1 MTDTPGRAVRL
12 PLQPRQS
19 ALEQCPQRTEPRG
32 NGAQKEI
39 SVSQVN
45 TNPCPIAREYAAVIG
60 SARSKR
66 TEASDTLAI
75 ILWGQ
80 VANELQRFDQRH
92 VQGCAVCLE
101 HEAERIAAE
110 GRNA

>member
-1 MTDTPGRAVRL
+1 MTDAPGRAGRP

-19 ALEQCPQRTEPRG
+19 ALKQCPQETEPRS
-32 NGAQKEI
+32 NGARKEI
-39 SVSQVN
+39 NVSQAS
-45 TNPCPIAREYAAVIG
+45 TNPCPIGREYAAVIG
-60 SARSKR
+60 SARAKCA
-66 TEASDTLAI
+66 EAADTLAI

-101 HEAERIAAE
+101 HEAAAQATAE
-110 GRNA
+110 VR